1 MNVLIAALL
10 LVMMLPACTRT
21 VWQKPGA
28 TPEVAQRDSRECDR
42 QADQAGPCRMAPGHN
57 HAQVNRG
64 VPPSLRQS
72 EHRQRYAQCMRARGY
87 AEVEAPK

>member
-28 TPEVAQRDSRECDR
+28 TLEVAQRDSRECDR
-42 QADQAGPCRMAPGHN
+42 QADHQARAAWEPGHMT
-57 HAQVNRG
+57 QVNRG

-72 EHRQRYAQCMRARGY
+72 EHRRRYAQCMRARGY
-87 AEVEAPK
+87 VEVEAPK

>member
-1 MNVLIAALL
+1 MHVLIAALL

-28 TPEVAQRDSRECDR
+28 TPEVAQRDARECDR
-42 QADQAGPCRMAPGHN
+42 QADQQARAAWEPGHMAPIGR
-57 HAQVNRG
+57 A

-72 EHRQRYAQCMRARGY
+72 EHRRRYAQCMRARGY
-87 AEVEAPK
+87 VELEVPR

>member
-1 MNVLIAALL
+1 MNVLIAVLL

-28 TPEVAQRDSRECDR
+28 TADETQRDSRDCNHR
-42 QADQAGPCRMAPGHN
+42 ADQQARAAWEPGHM
-57 HAQVNRG
+57 AQVYRG

-72 EHRQRYAQCMRARGY
+72 EHRQRYARCMRAKGY
-87 AEVEAPK
+87 VEVEAPD

>member
-1 MNVLIAALL
+1 MNVLIGALL

-28 TPEVAQRDSRECDR
+28 TSEAAERDSRECDR
-42 QADQAGPCRMAPGHN
+42 QADQQARAAWEPGHMAPFSR
-57 HAQVNRG
+57 A

-72 EHRQRYAQCMRARGY
+72 EHRRRYAQCMRARGY
-87 AEVEAPK
+87 VEVEAPD